1 MDVIKVKELHDGGYL
16 VNDEVYVPI
25 NQELQEYRSIIE
37 WIAEGN
43 TPEPAFTA
51 EELAGQETET
61 AISEAKEYLT
71 KTDWIVIKIT
81 EASVKG
87 DNVTDMLSKYSA
99 ELAERALKRELINSL
114 ES

>member
-1 MDVIKVKELHDGGYL
+1 MKLILKLTTDGQAVYGIREDNVCVSYL
-16 VNDEVYVPI
+16 ITAP
-25 NQELQEYRSIIE
+25 EYLA
-37 WIAEGN
+37 WLAEGN

-81 EASVKG
+81 EASIKG
-87 DNVTDMLSKYSA
+87 DNVTDMLNKYSA
-99 ELAERALKRELINSL
+99 ELAERAIKRELINSL
-114 ES
+114 EG